1 MELAYP
7 CLVGAFLAGLRL
19 GLLALLAIFGASI
32 WWRQARPGSAGPRT
46 PAATLERMSLPDR
59 ARPPLPDVG
68 TLPMSDAEI
77 DRLRA
82 RSLLMPVEGYDL
94 KRLRD
99 GFREARGSRVHSA
112 IDLMAA
118 RGTRVRA
125 VDDGVVRK
133 LMTSARGGVSVYQ
146 LDPEGRYC
154 YYYAHL
160 DRYAP
165 FLAEGK
171 PIRKG
176 EVLGYVGSTGN
187 APEHA
192 PHLHFAVYKLH
203 DPSRW
208 WDGTAL
214 NPYPVW
220 AGG

>member
-1 MELAYP
+1 
-7 CLVGAFLAGLRL
+7 VGAFLAGLRL
-19 GLLALLAIFGASI
+19 GLLAVLAIFGASF
-32 WWRQARPGSAGPRT
+32 WWRQTRPGSAGPTMRPAT
-46 PAATLERMSLPDR
+46 PPRVSLRDPGE
-59 ARPPLPDVG
+59 PSLPDVG
-68 TLPMSDAEI
+68 PLPTSDAEI

-82 RSLLMPVEGYDL
+82 RSLLVPVEGYDL

-99 GFREARGSRVHSA
+99 GFREARGARVHNA

-133 LMTSARGGVSVYQ
+133 LITSARGGVSIYQ

-192 PHLHFAVYKLH
+192 PHLHFAVYRLR
-203 DPSRW
+203 DPGRW

>member
-1 MELAYP
+1 
-7 CLVGAFLAGLRL
+7 VGAFLAGLRL
-19 GLLALLAIFGASI
+19 GLLAVLAIFGASF
-32 WWRQARPGSAGPRT
+32 WWRSARPERFGGPAVPWARERVSLRE
-46 PAATLERMSLPDR
+46 PAASLPE
-59 ARPPLPDVG
+59 AAPSSPE
-68 TLPMSDAEI
+68 SAEV

-99 GFREARGSRVHSA
+99 GFREARGKRAHNA

-118 RGTRVRA
+118 RGTRIRA
-125 VDDGVVRK
+125 VDDGAIRK
-133 LMTSARGGVSVYQ
+133 LMNSPRGGVSIYQ

-165 FLAEGK
+165 FLSEGK
-171 PIRKG
+171 PVRKG
-176 EVLGYVGSTGN
+176 EVLGYVGTTGN

-203 DPSRW
+203 DPRRW
-208 WDGTAL
+208 WDGTAV
-214 NPYPVW
+214 NPYPLW

>member
-1 MELAYP
+1 M
-7 CLVGAFLAGLRL
+7 AGLRL
-19 GLLALLAIFGASI
+19 GLLGVLAAFGASFF
-32 WWRQARPGSAGPRT
+32 WRTIGPGGVPRPAPALRSPVSIREPADPALPQA
-46 PAATLERMSLPDR
+46 LP
-59 ARPPLPDVG
+59 
-68 TLPMSDAEI
+68 TTSDAEI

-82 RSLLMPVEGYDL
+82 RGLLMPVEGYDL
-94 KRLRD
+94 QRLRD
-99 GFREARGSRVHSA
+99 GFREARGTRVHNA

-125 VDDGVVRK
+125 VDDGSIRK
-133 LMTSARGGVSVYQ
+133 LLTSPRGGISIYQ
-146 LDPEGRYC
+146 IDPDGRYC

-171 PIRKG
+171 PVRKG
-176 EVLGYVGSTGN
+176 EVLGYVGTTGN

-192 PHLHFAVYKLH
+192 PHLHFAVYKLR
-203 DPSRW
+203 DADRW
-208 WDGTAL
+208 WDGTAI